1 MKQGDFFSALKD
13 SVKIDERLELRFI
26 KIQHDT
32 KRKEYLAR
40 FESEPLPVQVYLEIE
55 RFVRG
60 ALGESAYP
68 VIAYHGAEQISP
80 EKLADH
86 ARELLCAKDRALA
99 PFLQRAEFAVEGS
112 LLRIDFAEPFG
123 RDLFAE
129 SGLAQYISGYFKR
142 CFGMELVV
150 KTTADAKKAP
160 RQRKESTAPAPEKA
174 ADAPEAAM
182 SADDIPPWEDAPK
195 VMAPAPKKQEVPKP
209 AAKSAEKK
217 PTDKKEAEKPV
228 PTNLI
233 HGKKIPCEL
242 TAVRD
247 IGETT
252 GLCAITGGVI
262 DVKSFDIKNEARGQ
276 KSIVVF
282 GVTDLSSTITCKAFV
297 PRDKCEEIKQRLT
310 SAPAVYVIGTAAYD
324 AYSREVVISVK
335 YIEETKAA
343 KRKDE
348 AEVKRVELHM
358 HTNMSALDGMADE
371 ADVVKRAAEFG
382 HEAVAITDHGVVQA
396 FPRAFDASKKS
407 GIKVIYGMEAYLIDD
422 TGETYREEF
431 ADEYVVFDLET
442 TGLNPR
448 KCGITE
454 IGAVRL
460 KHGEIVDTFCTFVNP
475 GQPISAEITAKTGI
489 TDAMVKDAPDMGT
502 ALAMFQAFAGDTHL
516 AAHNASFDLSFI
528 YTHGDDYGISFP
540 NPCLDTLWLFKRI
553 MPGHRSYSLGKFA
566 ADFGI
571 EFRHH
576 RALDDA
582 EATAKLMKICMDSA
596 KETTGH
602 VPSVDEKTLPVY
614 HAILLCKNAAGL
626 RNLYELVSD
635 SHMHHFY
642 RRPRVLKSLLIS
654 HREGL
659 ILGSACEQ
667 GELIQAILRYA
678 SDGELKHI
686 TDFYDYLEVQPDGNN
701 MFMVREGRLR
711 GIEDVRDIT
720 RRVIR
725 LGEATGKPVAATCDV
740 HFLEPQDEYFR
751 RILMHGQG
759 FTDADNQAP
768 LYFRTT
774 AEMLAEFKYLGDE
787 KAKEIVIEVP
797 RSIAA
802 QIEKI
807 QLLPDDTA
815 MPTIEDSAEKLSK
828 MCWDTAREMYGDPL
842 PEIVQERLDQE
853 LGNIIKHGYDV
864 LYYIAY
870 ELVSHSLGDGYLVG
884 SRGSVGSSLAATMA
898 GITEVNGLPPHYVCP
913 NCKHSDFNVDTE
925 EYATGPDLP
934 AKDCPMCGTAYR
946 RDGYGI
952 PFATFLGIDADKV
965 PDIDLNFSGDYQ
977 PRAHEFILDFFGHD
991 HVFRAG
997 TISSVKEQTAYGFV
1011 KSYLQERGIVASRAE
1026 IDRLTKGVSGT
1037 KRTTGQHP
1045 GGLVILPKERDIHE
1059 FTPIQ
1064 YPANDEDSGSVTTHY
1079 NFNSLHDRLIKL
1091 DILGHDDPTAL
1102 HMLQELTGIDPKEV
1116 PINDPDTLS
1125 LFSSLKA
1132 LHLTPDQILGTEVGS
1147 IGIPEF
1153 GTKFVRQILVETQ
1166 PTTIGELVRIA
1177 GLSHGTDVWL
1187 NNAHDLIQNGT
1198 ANLRQV
1204 ICTRDDIMNYL
1215 VSKGMDARMSFFIME
1230 SVRKGKGLKEDW
1242 ENAMREASVPEW
1254 FIDSCKKIKY
1264 MFPRAHSVAY
1274 VMMSLRIA
1282 YFKVHHP
1289 RAFYATYFSVRA
1301 DNLDAQYLHSA
1312 ETVRMRLAAIEAKG
1326 KAATAIEAGQVTI
1339 LEVALEMIER
1349 GIDFLP
1355 CDLYKSDATRCVIEE
1370 QGIRLPF
1377 TAMGGTG
1384 ASAAKGIVQARQQG
1398 EFVSVE
1404 ELKKRAGIS
1413 SAVIGKL
1420 EEYGCL
1426 KGMVKSSQLSL
1437 FD

>member
-1 MKQGDFFSALKD
+1 MKQGDFFSALKN
-13 SVKIDERLELRFI
+13 SVRIDDRLALRFI

-32 KRKEYLAR
+32 KKDEYYAR
-40 FESEPLPVQVYLEIE
+40 FESEPLPPDVYLEIE
-55 RFVRG
+55 RFVRE
-60 ALGESAYP
+60 ALGESALP
-68 VIAYHGAEQISP
+68 VIAYRSTMSPQDLAE
-80 EKLADH
+80 H
-86 ARELLCAKDRALA
+86 ARALLCAKDRILA
-99 PFLQRAEFAVEGS
+99 PFLQRAEFSVEGNQ
-112 LLRIDFAEPFG
+112 LRVEFSEPFG
-123 RDLFAE
+123 KDLFID
-129 SGLAQYISGYFKR
+129 SGLHDYISGYLSR
-142 CFGMELVV
+142 SFGSEISVRTGASAKKPARRSKAEKSVAL
-150 KTTADAKKAP
+150 ADA
-160 RQRKESTAPAPEKA
+160 STPAAAAQAAPEK
-174 ADAPEAAM
+174 
-182 SADDIPPWEDAPK
+182 
-195 VMAPAPKKQEVPKP
+195 
-209 AAKSAEKK
+209 
-217 PTDKKEAEKPV
+217 PTSEKPV
-228 PTNLI
+228 PEKPAAPKPIAEKSKKEKQPVEQKPEEKKDKDLI
-233 HGKKIPCEL
+233 FGKRL
-242 TAVRD
+242 AANAVPVRE
-247 IGETT
+247 ITETT
-252 GLCAITGGVI
+252 GLCAVVGNVV
-262 DVKSFDIKNEARGQ
+262 DVKSFDIKNETRGK

-282 GVTDLSSTITCKAFV
+282 SVTDQTSTITCKAFV
-297 PRDKCEEIKQRLT
+297 QRDQCEEIKTRLEK
-310 SAPAVYVIGTAAYD
+310 APAVRATGTAGYD
-324 AYSREVVISVK
+324 TYSRELVVSVK
-335 YIEETKAA
+335 CIEETQAV
-343 KRKDE
+343 RRRDE
-348 AEVKRVELHM
+348 AEVKRVELHL

-371 ADVVKRAAEFG
+371 TDVVKRAAEFG

-396 FPRAFDASKKS
+396 FPRAFDAAKKS

-422 TGETYREEF
+422 TGNAYQEEF

-442 TGLNPR
+442 TGLNPK

-460 KHGEIVDTFCTFVNP
+460 KNGEIVETFCTFVNP
-475 GQPISAEITAKTGI
+475 GQPISAEITATTGI
-489 TDAMVKDAPDMGT
+489 TNEMVKDAPDMGT
-502 ALAMFQAFAGDTHL
+502 ALSMFQKFAGDTHL
-516 AAHNASFDLSFI
+516 AAHNAGFDLSFV
-528 YTHGDDYGISFP
+528 YTHGADYGIQFD

-582 EATAKLMKICMDSA
+582 EATAKLMKICMDEA
-596 KETTGH
+596 KKDIRP
-602 VPSVDEKTLPVY
+602 VSLPDEKTMPVY
-614 HAILLCKNAAGL
+614 HIILLCKDSRGL

-635 SHMHHFY
+635 SHMNHYY
-642 RRPRVLKSLLIS
+642 RRPRVLKSMLIS

-659 ILGSACEQ
+659 IIGSACEQ
-667 GELIQAILRYA
+667 GELIQAILRFA

-686 TDFYDYLEVQPDGNN
+686 ANFYDYLEVQPDSNN

-711 GIEDVRDIT
+711 GVEEVRDIT
-720 RRVIR
+720 RRIVK
-725 LGEATGKPVAATCDV
+725 LGEEMGKPVAATCDS
-740 HFLEPQDEYFR
+740 HFLDPQDEYFR

-759 FTDADNQAP
+759 FSDADNQAP

-774 AEMLAEFKYLGDE
+774 VEMLAEFRYLGEE
-787 KAKEIVIEVP
+787 KAKEIVIDVP
-797 RSIAA
+797 RAIAA
-802 QIEKI
+802 QVEKI

-815 MPTIEDSAEKLSK
+815 MPVIDQSAEKLST
-828 MCWDTAREMYGDPL
+828 MCWDTAKAMYGDPL
-842 PEIVQERLDQE
+842 PEIVQERLEKE

-870 ELVSHSLGDGYLVG
+870 ELVSHSVQDGYLVG

-913 NCKHSDFNVDTE
+913 NCKHSDFDVDTE
-925 EYATGPDLP
+925 AYATGPDLP
-934 AKDCPMCGTAYR
+934 AKDCPVCGTPYR

-977 PRAHEFILDFFGHD
+977 PKAHEFILDYFGRD

-997 TISSVKEQTAYGFV
+997 TISSVKDQTAYGFV
-1011 KSYLQERGIVASRAE
+1011 KNYLQEKGIVVGRAE
-1026 IDRLTKGVSGT
+1026 IDRLTRGISGT

-1064 YPANDEDSGSVTTHY
+1064 YPANDTDADSVTTHY

-1102 HMLQELTGIDPKEV
+1102 HMLEELTGIDPKEV

-1132 LHLTPDQILGTEVGS
+1132 LRLSPEQILGTEVGS

-1153 GTKFVRQILVETQ
+1153 GTKFVRQILVETR

-1230 SVRKGKGLKEDW
+1230 SVRKGKGLKDDW
-1242 ENAMREASVPEW
+1242 ETAMREAAVPEW

-1289 RAFYATYFSVRA
+1289 REFYATYFTVRA

-1326 KAATAIEAGQVTI
+1326 KAATAIESSQVTI

-1355 CDLYKSDATRCVIEE
+1355 CDLYKSDATRCTIEE
-1370 QGIRLPF
+1370 HGIRLPF

-1384 ASAAKGIVQARQQG
+1384 ASAARGIVQARQQG
-1398 EFVSVE
+1398 EFISVE
-1404 ELKKRAGIS
+1404 DLKKRSGIS

-1426 KGMVKSSQLSL
+1426 KGMAEKSQISL